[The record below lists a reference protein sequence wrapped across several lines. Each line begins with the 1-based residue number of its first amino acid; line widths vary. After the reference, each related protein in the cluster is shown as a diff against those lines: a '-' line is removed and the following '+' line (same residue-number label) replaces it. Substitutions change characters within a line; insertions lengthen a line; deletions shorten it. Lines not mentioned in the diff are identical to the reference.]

1 MTFNTLAK
9 LPYFTLESYK
19 QLAGIENARAHTA
32 RVQLSRWKK
41 AGHLIRLKRGVYM
54 PREFYTTHNK
64 EISFLPAVS
73 AIIKPQSYIS
83 STYILQRSGILTEIT
98 YPITAITLKNTHTV
112 TNELGSFTYQHMNP
126 SLYNGFT
133 HKEYFGLNFYQAAMA
148 KALFDY
154 LYLRPLSRKERGK
167 SYNLAEELRLN
178 LNEFPENEREEFTAH
193 VENSGSLKMHDV
205 LENFQEYIWQH

>member
-1 MTFNTLAK
+1 VN

-19 QLAGIENARAHTA
+19 QLARIENERAHTA

-54 PREFYTTHNK
+54 PREFYITHNK
-64 EISFLPAVS
+64 AIGFLPAVS
-73 AIIKPQSYIS
+73 AIIKPESYVS
-83 STYILQRSGILTEIT
+83 STFILQRSGILTEVT

-112 TNELGSFTYQHMNP
+112 TSDMGVFTYQNIKP

-133 HKEYFGLNFYQAAMA
+133 QKEYFGLVFYQATLA

-154 LYLRPLSRKERGK
+154 LYLRPLSRRERSK
-167 SYNLAEELRLN
+167 NYNLAEELRLN
-178 LNEFPENEREEFTAH
+178 LFAFPKNEREDFTAH
-193 VENSGSLKMHDV
+193 VENSGSEKMWDV
-205 LENFQEYIWQH
+205 LENFREHMWQH